1 MTEVARTQ
9 GSSAEIERGEVAE
22 VAALGNVLKELFT
35 RLGIS
40 QSQYAYRVHLDK
52 SAVSRYLTGRRIA
65 PQGFIDRLV
74 QEVEDHLGTPLQL
87 EARQALRAR
96 RLEALRVCD
105 PDEFR
110 LEGLRDELA
119 RSRRDTER
127 AHRNIEA
134 LNALL
139 DRKEA
144 EARDVAD
151 DLTRLRLDWGAERT
165 ALAGAREDLLRQ
177 VERLREDLRDA
188 EHLREEADRHG
199 AELRATV
206 LRLEEELSRR
216 RPATGPEDVP
226 LDVFKERI
234 RWMWEQEDL
243 PDAAR
248 SLTEAAWSRPLEDVA
263 ELLRWLRET
272 GAAPET
278 FAADVARLRPLEDVL
293 AFSPEVTRLGRSRV
307 REAWVSAVAARVSLR
322 NAAVVHQGLRD
333 AVTRSETEADRVLA
347 EAVGRVRSNAE
358 AVVLVSAALAGTAPP
373 ARLPRVAE
381 KLARGSRLDLFGLR
395 VATGLA
401 QAGRFDVGA
410 LVIAAA
416 AGHAPDREGDEIDD
430 VRLGRCLREFGEAQ
444 IAALFDLVTWLD
456 DTAVMTT
463 FADRLARAQ
472 EQPLLERLIT
482 TLAEH
487 GRLEL
492 LDLFDVHTS
501 GRLKRAVRDVRASR
515 GQ

>member
-65 PQGFIDRLV
+65 PQDFIDRLV

-206 LRLEEELSRR
+206 LRLEEDLSRR
-216 RPATGPEDVP
+216 VSGAGELS
-226 LDVFKERI
+226 LDEFMHRQRSLWDE
-234 RWMWEQEDL
+234 E
-243 PDAAR
+243 DAAEAAKQ
-248 SLTEAAWSRPLEDVA
+248 LTEAAWSRSLDDVA
-263 ELLRWLRET
+263 ALLHWLDGT
-272 GAAPET
+272 AAVT
-278 FAADVARLRPLEDVL
+278 FAGDVARLRPLADVL
-293 AFSPEVTRLGRSRV
+293 GFAPAVARKERTAVRRS
-307 REAWVSAVAARVSLR
+307 WTSALAARVTER
-322 NAAVVHQGLRD
+322 NAAIVYEGLRNTD
-333 AVTRSETEADRVLA
+333 GERVLV
-347 EAVGRVRSNAE
+347 EAVRGMRNDT
-358 AVVLVSAALAGTAPP
+358 AVVALIVSALKGSSAPAP
-373 ARLPRVAE
+373 LRVLSRTLTE
-381 KLARGSRLDLFGLR
+381 DRGVDRYGLR
-395 VATGLA
+395 VTAGLA
-401 QAGRFDVGA
+401 QAGRYDVAARVVTAAVKVSFVDFDHCLSRLDHVQVG
-410 LVIAAA
+410 V
-416 AGHAPDREGDEIDD
+416 
-430 VRLGRCLREFGEAQ
+430 
-444 IAALFDLVTWLD
+444 LFDLVTWLD
-456 DTAVMTT
+456 DTEVMTSFT
-463 FADRLARAQ
+463 KMVMLVDDPRLLDRLV
-472 EQPLLERLIT
+472 T
-482 TLAEH
+482 TMADQ
-487 GRLEL
+487 GRLSL
-492 LDLFDVHTS
+492 LDLSVPDA
-501 GRLKRAVRDVRASR
+501 LRDCVADWRRSR
-515 GQ
+515 RQ